1 MLLVEGVAFYCFT
14 AAATAR
20 FCRFLRATRDFSG
33 RANTTAEVTQ
43 TLHIIEGGGNLAVS
57 ALGTDVL
64 CVFVELVAFGEQVG
78 AHGVLV
84 VEVKEI
90 DGLRDD
96 Y

>member
-1 MLLVEGVAFYCFT
+1 MLLVEVAFYCFT

-20 FCRFLRATRDFSG
+20 FCRFLRATEDFSG
-33 RANTTAEVTQ
+33 RANATAKVTQ
-43 TLHIIEGGGNLAVS
+43 ALHVIEGGGNLAVS
-57 ALGTDVL
+57 ALGADVL
-64 CVFVELVAFGEQVG
+64 RVFVKLVAFGEQVG